1 MPESL
6 TSNLV
11 QSHSTH
17 PMFPLLL
24 DEIKSLH
31 NSYEKKFLLYDKKNQ
46 MLLPEPL
53 PSVG

>member
-6 TSNLV
+6 TSSLV
-11 QSHSTH
+11 QNHSTH

-31 NSYEKKFLLYDKKNQ
+31 NSYEKKFLLFDKKKSNA
-46 MLLPEPL
+46 LA
-53 PSVG
+53 